1 MADGLPARA
10 VAAADLQA
18 LAAQGL
24 PRLQRQLAVL
34 LRTDRARLIT
44 ALYRLDVDEEQ
55 ARRWLAAAARD
66 GGITTAAAGLAELIV
81 RRLGAK
87 LRTTA
92 AHRSRAHRDAGTPGS
107 RDPLDKPRWTCA
119 IVGIHGNRN
128 AACFTGTHSPPP
140 ARAAATAAAR

>member
-10 VAAADLQA
+10 DAAADLQA

-44 ALYRLDVDEEQ
+44 ALYRLDVDEAQ

-66 GGITTAAAGLAELIV
+66 RYVTTAAAGLAELIV
-81 RRLGAK
+81 RRLDAK

-92 AHRSRAHRDAGTPGS
+92 AHRERVHRGASG
-107 RDPLDKPRWTCA
+107 
-119 IVGIHGNRN
+119 
-128 AACFTGTHSPPP
+128 
-140 ARAAATAAAR
+140 